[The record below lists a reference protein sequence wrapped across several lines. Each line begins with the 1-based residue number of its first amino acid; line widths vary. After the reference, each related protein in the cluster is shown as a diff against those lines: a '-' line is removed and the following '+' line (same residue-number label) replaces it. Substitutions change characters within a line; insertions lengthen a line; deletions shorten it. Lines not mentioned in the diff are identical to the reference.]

1 MLKFLRRSSDSLGSI
16 NSSIGSPGFR
26 SSALLCVHM
35 RELTLF
41 LMKTFSIIQL
51 NEVAVMISKS
61 NPKKKK
67 LDSIAIKLVTFF
79 FFS

>member
-1 MLKFLRRSSDSLGSI
+1 MLQGLHTEQASELT
-16 NSSIGSPGFR
+16 GFR
-26 SSALLCVHM
+26 SSALLCVRV

-67 LDSIAIKLVTFF
+67 KIGQYSY
-79 FFS
+79 